1 MKKLILTTLSIG
13 LALGSFAQQNLHLK
27 NQGVLNNSPI
37 KAKAKSG
44 LSKTERSEW
53 YNPLAIKA
61 NGDFTTFVGFMM
73 NDSLA
78 KYVDASGVASQG
90 RTIQAVGSII
100 DPKDDAID
108 LGADPTIK
116 MSKFTNY
123 TVDSVEFTYSYVR
136 RVDSTTDDLA
146 NKVAVVDTLF
156 IYYYTGAQVL
166 KSPKQA
172 WASSLFC
179 TFGWNF
185 AKRRPANYAAIDTVL
200 LTAEE
205 NTGAPSSTG
214 WSLGTI
220 ARKAPAGLTIN
231 SNSGTNTN
239 NLVGYSFMFKN
250 GTSYDDTYTFE
261 DRRDSASIPSN
272 TKWVNYFLYRF
283 GSNGGTDL
291 VSTFYTSSV
300 IVPQKN
306 SYAANNG
313 WNGWIAGQAYTNEQ
327 YIDAG
332 MKLSSSNIGVKEV
345 PNSFSLGDAFP
356 NPSSQDVTI
365 AFDLK
370 SNNNVSIKL
379 VNLVGQEVMNIANDN
394 FSAGANEVKFNVS
407 NLTGGVYFYT
417 MTVDGVS
424 QSQKIMIK

>member
-1 MKKLILTTLSIG
+1 
-13 LALGSFAQQNLHLK
+13 
-27 NQGVLNNSPI
+27 
-37 KAKAKSG
+37 
-44 LSKTERSEW
+44 
-53 YNPLAIKA
+53 
-61 NGDFTTFVGFMM
+61 
-73 NDSLA
+73 
-78 KYVDASGVASQG
+78 
-90 RTIQAVGSII
+90 
-100 DPKDDAID
+100 
-108 LGADPTIK
+108 
-116 MSKFTNY
+116 
-123 TVDSVEFTYSYVR
+123 
-136 RVDSTTDDLA
+136 
-146 NKVAVVDTLF
+146 
-156 IYYYTGAQVL
+156 
-166 KSPKQA
+166 
-172 WASSLFC
+172 
-179 TFGWNF
+179 
-185 AKRRPANYAAIDTVL
+185 
-200 LTAEE
+200 
-205 NTGAPSSTG
+205 
-214 WSLGTI
+214 
-220 ARKAPAGLTIN
+220 
-231 SNSGTNTN
+231 
-239 NLVGYSFMFKN
+239 MFKN
-250 GTSYDDTYTFE
+250 GTTYDDTYTFE

-313 WNGWIAGQAYTNEQ
+313 WNGWIAGQAFTNEQ
-327 YIDAG
+327 YIDAS

-407 NLTGGVYFYT
+407 NLIGGVYFYT

>member
-13 LALGSFAQQNLHLK
+13 LAFGSFAQQNLNLK
-27 NQGVLNNSPI
+27 NQGVLDNSPI
-37 KAKAKSG
+37 KAKVKSG
-44 LSKTERSEW
+44 LSKSERSEW

-61 NGDFTTFVGFMM
+61 NGDFTTYVGFMM

-78 KYVDASGVASQG
+78 KYIDASGVASQG
-90 RTIQAVGSII
+90 RTMQAVGSII

-136 RVDSTTDDLA
+136 RVDSTTDGLG
-146 NKVAVVDTLF
+146 NKVAIVDTLF
-156 IYYYTGAQVL
+156 IHYFTGAQVL
-166 KSPKQA
+166 KSPKQS
-172 WASSLFC
+172 WTSSMFC

-185 AKRRPANYAAIDTVL
+185 TKRIPANFASIDTVL

-214 WSLGTI
+214 WSLATI

-231 SNSGTNTN
+231 ANGGNNAN
-239 NLVGYSFMFKN
+239 NLVGYSIIFKN
-250 GTSYDDTYTFE
+250 GTTYDDTYTYE
-261 DRRDSASIPSN
+261 DRRDSTLTTGN
-272 TKWVNYFLYRF
+272 KWVNYFLYRF
-283 GSNGGTDL
+283 GSNAGTDV

-300 IVPQKN
+300 VVPQKN
-306 SYAANNG
+306 SYAASNG
-313 WNGWIAGQAYTNEQ
+313 WNGWIAGQAYTEEQ
-327 YIDAG
+327 FIDAG
-332 MKLSSSNIGVKEV
+332 MKLSSTNIGVKEV

-356 NPSSQDVTI
+356 NPSSNDVTI

-370 SNNNVSIKL
+370 LNNNVSIKL
-379 VNLVGQEVMNIANDN
+379 VNLVGQEVMNIANDK

-407 NLTGGVYFYT
+407 NLTAGVYFYT